1 MKAKD
6 VEEMTDEELL
16 EYFHEKNSV
25 ASNPVSMVAA
35 SLAREEI
42 EKRGLEIE

>member
-1 MKAKD
+1 MKD
-6 VEEMTDEELL
+6 LEEMTDEELL
-16 EYFHEKNSV
+16 AYFHEKNSV